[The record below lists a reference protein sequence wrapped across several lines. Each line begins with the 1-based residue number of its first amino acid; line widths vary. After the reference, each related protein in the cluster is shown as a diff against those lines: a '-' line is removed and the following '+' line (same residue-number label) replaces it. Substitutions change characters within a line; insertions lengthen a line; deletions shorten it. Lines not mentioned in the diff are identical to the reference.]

1 MRVVDLYFVLDEDV
15 EVLILD
21 NKDGHVVKACS
32 PSYIPVCILD
42 ARVVSIKPA
51 TKKSIYDII
60 IEIER

>member
-1 MRVVDLYFVLDEDV
+1 MRVVDLYIVLDEDA

-32 PSYIPVCILD
+32 PSYIPVGILD
-42 ARVVSIKPA
+42 ARIVSIKPA
-51 TKKSIYDII
+51 LKKSIYDII